1 MGPGVCT
8 GDILY
13 LLCLP
18 HWEVVKILLLE
29 KVEDAVRIFVID
41 MISQVE
47 SNTSCGIQ

>member
-1 MGPGVCT
+1 MGPGVYT

-13 LLCLP
+13 QLCLT

-41 MISQVE
+41 I
-47 SNTSCGIQ
+47 IR

>member
-1 MGPGVCT
+1 MGSGVCI

-29 KVEDAVRIFVID
+29 KVEDAVWISVID
-41 MISQVE
+41 IISQVE
-47 SNTSCGIQ
+47 SNTNSGI